1 MEDFQILYQEYVRGK
16 CSGGK
21 AGGDHFFL
29 LLWRNDL
36 RHVFGTEY
44 MCVIRFEH
52 TLFVLVEYL
61 CKCSFRFEC
70 QFSDFSN

>member
-44 MCVIRFEH
+44 VHVCY
-52 TLFVLVEYL
+52 T
-61 CKCSFRFEC
+61 
-70 QFSDFSN
+70 QDF

>member
-44 MCVIRFEH
+44 MCDIQYPR
-52 TLFVLVEYL
+52 LFILLNIYANAVFV
-61 CKCSFRFEC
+61 
-70 QFSDFSN
+70 

>member
-44 MCVIRFEH
+44 MCVISKTF
-52 TLFVLVEYL
+52 LLILLNIYANAVFV
-61 CKCSFRFEC
+61 
-70 QFSDFSN
+70 

>member
-1 MEDFQILYQEYVRGK
+1 MEDFQILYQDYVRGK

-44 MCVIRFEH
+44 MCVIRYQR
-52 TLFVLVEYL
+52 LFDLVEYL
-61 CKCSFRFEC
+61 CKCGFRLSVEL
-70 QFSDFSN
+70 